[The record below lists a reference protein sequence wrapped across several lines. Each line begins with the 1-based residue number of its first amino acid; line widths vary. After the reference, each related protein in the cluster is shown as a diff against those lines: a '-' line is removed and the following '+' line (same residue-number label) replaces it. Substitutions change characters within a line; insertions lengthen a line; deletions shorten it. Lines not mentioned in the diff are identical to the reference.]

1 MRTANVRRAWRPR
14 YGEQTD
20 IFLLQGGTSAAM
32 RRRKYACVPLPFCVA
47 GELFRRGFND
57 VAISSVRW
65 HASGSRGAYVVAL
78 PCGTA
83 SAYSWQNKSKF
94 TSLLF
99 LFSLRLPF
107 SLPLR
112 RCLGRMVLRLSSKSC
127 SKSLCR
133 FVIPLAPAFSLT
145 FDRGFLRLHWNFVR
159 QFVPFARR
167 SAAPPL
173 SRKDWLTP
181 QRRLFGAAPLAL

>member
-1 MRTANVRRAWRPR
+1 MHHITHKLCNITVYIVNYVVSYASSPSAPVCARRSGRFFEKQTCGEWGSRDTANKQAFFFCT
-14 YGEQTD
+14 TD
-20 IFLLQGGTSAAM
+20 GTSAAI
-32 RRRKYACVPLPFCVA
+32 RRRKNVCVPLPFCVV

-78 PCGTA
+78 PCGTT

-112 RCLGRMVLRLSSKSC
+112 LRLGRMVLR
-127 SKSLCR
+127 
-133 FVIPLAPAFSLT
+133 
-145 FDRGFLRLHWNFVR
+145 
-159 QFVPFARR
+159 Q
-167 SAAPPL
+167 
-173 SRKDWLTP
+173 
-181 QRRLFGAAPLAL
+181 